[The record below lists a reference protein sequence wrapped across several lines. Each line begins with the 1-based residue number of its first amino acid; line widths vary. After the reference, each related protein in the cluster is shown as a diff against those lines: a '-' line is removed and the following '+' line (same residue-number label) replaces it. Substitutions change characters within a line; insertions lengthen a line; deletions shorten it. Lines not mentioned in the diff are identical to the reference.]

1 MNEFINEGFIP
12 GDDIFS
18 FLLIQESMDE
28 DKLSKF
34 KELIMD
40 PIIDKLENSPSVR
53 KRYIEFGTEF
63 VEANAEWL
71 SREYPTLTVSYPRRY
86 VDKLVELFGWTTAE
100 IKKIVTDL
108 CLDHDEIPPDPSD
121 GKVKVNRDFRVMTPT
136 NFIHTVVLNYS
147 DMKLQTE
154 LRKSARQQLGMSIY
168 DVVYA
173 KWFKARYIDE
183 KIMAY
188 TYGTLDRTFGLVQAE
203 NVVTWINNQI
213 DVSYQFWKSK
223 ISLNLSTLTIVLFL
237 GRVFTTFDQAMG
249 LLAKRFHENYGFSGL
264 VGSDTQNSD
273 HVVTDN
279 FNTLKNNLIR
289 LIRTKDSMYWN
300 RDSILY
306 DGVAKMKKVKA
317 NELHDL
323 AIKVEIEDIDNIITL
338 ILYCFLTKDGNDV
351 KDIQSHKYYE
361 AITKFPTKID
371 RVIERKPVIAPF
383 VKKYKTS
390 AELCKAY
397 IVLLAIYIM
406 NKLNEIKPE

>member
-18 FLLIQESMDE
+18 FLLIQEAMD
-28 DKLSKF
+28 DTQTSKF

-71 SREYPTLTVSYPRRY
+71 SREYPTLAVSYPRRY
-86 VDKLVELFGWTTAE
+86 VDKLVELFGWTTSE
-100 IKKIVTDL
+100 IKNIISDIIA
-108 CLDHDEIPPDPSD
+108 DEVPRTNKAT
-121 GKVKVNRDFRVMTPT
+121 GEKGVNTDFRVMTPT
-136 NFIHTVVLNYS
+136 NFIHTVVLNYA
-147 DMKLQTE
+147 DMKLSTE

-168 DVVYA
+168 DVVYT

-249 LLAKRFHENYGFSGL
+249 LLAKRFHANYGFSGL

-279 FNTLKNNLIR
+279 FNTLKNNLLR
-289 LIRTKDSMYWN
+289 LIRTKDSVYWN

-306 DGVAKMKKVKA
+306 DGIAKMKKVKA
-317 NELHDL
+317 DELHEL
-323 AIKVEIEDIDNIITL
+323 AIRVEIEDIDRIITL
-338 ILYCFLTKDGNDV
+338 ILYCFITKDGNDI
-351 KDIQSHKYYE
+351 KDIQSNKYYE

-383 VKKYKTS
+383 VKKYETT

-397 IVLLAIYIM
+397 IVMLAVYIM
-406 NKLNEIKPE
+406 HKLNDIKPE